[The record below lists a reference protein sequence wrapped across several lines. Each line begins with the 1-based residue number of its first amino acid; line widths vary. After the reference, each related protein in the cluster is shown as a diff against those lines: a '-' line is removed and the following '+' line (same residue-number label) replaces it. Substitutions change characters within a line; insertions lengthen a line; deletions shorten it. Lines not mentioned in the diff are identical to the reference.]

1 MDVPEP
7 SVSPQPALRAKECQW
22 AGSARPI
29 PQSGGK
35 SARHVIRTDR
45 HVRTSVEVLLMYARF
60 TEGTIDPKKRE
71 QAEMIAAS
79 MFTAARQQKG
89 FRGVSFCLDPKGEAV
104 FLSLWESKETLLANE
119 ASGYYQEQVA
129 KLKEVLTK
137 PTTRHV
143 GEVKAQEDTHK
154 TPKAAR
160 LTISGIRKDAE
171 AQATQLARDVSR
183 LARNEPGFIAWYGAL
198 TEDGKV
204 AAISFW
210 DSEGAMRKSESRYL
224 KDALGKLKEIS
235 TSKAQPKLYEVV

>member
-1 MDVPEP
+1 
-7 SVSPQPALRAKECQW
+7 
-22 AGSARPI
+22 
-29 PQSGGK
+29 
-35 SARHVIRTDR
+35 
-45 HVRTSVEVLLMYARF
+45 MYARF
-60 TEGTIDPKKRE
+60 TEVTIDPKKRD
-71 QAEMIAAS
+71 QAETLAESI
-79 MFTAARQQKG
+79 FTAARQQKG
-89 FRGVSFCLDPKGEAV
+89 FKGVSFCLDPMGEGV
-104 FLSLWESKETLLANE
+104 FLSLWESKEALQANE
-119 ASGYYQEQVA
+119 ASGYYKEQVA

-137 PTTRHV
+137 PTIRHV

-160 LTISGIRKDAE
+160 MTISGIRKDAE

-235 TSKAQPKLYEVV
+235 TSEAQPKLYEVVGHEIPAVAAVR